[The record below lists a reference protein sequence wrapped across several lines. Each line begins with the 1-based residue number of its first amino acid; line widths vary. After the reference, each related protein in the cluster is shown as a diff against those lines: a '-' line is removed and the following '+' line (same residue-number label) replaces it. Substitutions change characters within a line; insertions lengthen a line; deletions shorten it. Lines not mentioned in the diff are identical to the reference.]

1 VTLAFDHMLM
11 VNGEMAGAGT
21 VAVGNKFTTPGG
33 SKEIISIEEVEELGA
48 YHIYVNASTG

>member
-1 VTLAFDHMLM
+1 MLM